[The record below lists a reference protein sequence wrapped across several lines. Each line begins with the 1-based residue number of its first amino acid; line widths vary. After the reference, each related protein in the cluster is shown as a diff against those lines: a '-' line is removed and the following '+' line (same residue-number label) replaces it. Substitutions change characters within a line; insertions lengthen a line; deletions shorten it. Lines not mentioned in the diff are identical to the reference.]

1 MQPAPAL
8 FDQTA
13 LQHRHARAVGSD
25 DSTWFLHEIAADHVS
40 ERLKEINR
48 TFTAP
53 VIVGWQAKKWA
64 KMLNID
70 ARCIPDTDTLDLPL
84 GQADLIIHALSLHS
98 HNDPVGQL
106 IQMHRGLR
114 PDGLMIAVLFA
125 GETLQELRDAFTH
138 AEALIEGGISPRIA
152 PMADI
157 RGLGALLQRA
167 GFALPVADTI
177 LLNTSYQTP
186 LHLMHE
192 LRAMGETNVLVE
204 RRKTGLRRD
213 TLAAV
218 IDYYNT
224 HNTLEESRIAASFEL
239 AFLTGWC
246 PDESQQKPLRPGSA
260 QVSLVDFLN
269 SGKLDESDNNR

>member
-1 MQPAPAL
+1 MHTTPAL

-13 LQHRHARAVGSD
+13 LKRARVRAAGSD
-25 DSTWFLHEIAADHVS
+25 ASVWFLHEIAADHVS

-53 VIVGWQAKKWA
+53 VIVGWQAQKWA
-64 KMLNID
+64 EILGFD
-70 ARCIPDTDTLDLPL
+70 ARCIPDDEVLDLPH
-84 GQADLIIHALSLHS
+84 GQADLIIHALCLHS

-106 IQMHRGLR
+106 IQMQRGLR

-138 AEALIEGGISPRIA
+138 AEALVEGGISPRIA

-157 RGLGALLQRA
+157 RGLGSLLQRA
-167 GFALPVADTI
+167 GFSIPVADTI
-177 LLNTSYQTP
+177 QLNTSYETP
-186 LHLMHE
+186 LHLMRE
-192 LRAMGETNVLVE
+192 LRAMGEVNIMAE
-204 RRKTGLRRD
+204 RRKSGLRRK
-213 TLAAV
+213 TLTAML
-218 IDYYNT
+218 DHYHT
-224 HNTLEESRIAASFEL
+224 HNALEDNRIAASFEL
-239 AFLTGWC
+239 AFLTGWH

-269 SGKLDESDNNR
+269 SGKLDEPDNKR